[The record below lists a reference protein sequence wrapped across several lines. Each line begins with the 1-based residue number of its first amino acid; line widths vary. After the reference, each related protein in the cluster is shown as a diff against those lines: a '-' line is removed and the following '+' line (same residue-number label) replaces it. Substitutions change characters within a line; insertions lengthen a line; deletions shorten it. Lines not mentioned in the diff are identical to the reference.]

1 MTPTKKLGEKQRV
14 LLKEE
19 SDFTPV
25 KEDLKML
32 EGSEQRTTIPHQSL
46 VGCKRT
52 LTYDEHDEP
61 LKEEPKPKKANTQ
74 ENKDSILDITASA
87 KDDQQSEAS
96 RQGQGD
102 NLELEE
108 GQEEEMTENDSNE
121 EGKPSKNTDSRSHS
135 YDFYAY

>member
-32 EGSEQRTTIPHQSL
+32 DGSEQRATIPHESL
-46 VGCKRT
+46 VGVKRT

-61 LKEEPKPKKANTQ
+61 MKEEPNQKKANTQ
-74 ENKDSILDITASA
+74 ENQEFSNLTPKNKDSILDITASA
-87 KDDQQSEAS
+87 KDEKQSEAS
-96 RQGQGD
+96 RQG
-102 NLELEE
+102 
-108 GQEEEMTENDSNE
+108 
-121 EGKPSKNTDSRSHS
+121 
-135 YDFYAY
+135 